1 MRSAATRRMSSAVF
15 GNDKFVEIVLALAS
29 GSHATAQQLVDK
41 TGINHD
47 LVKRV
52 LVRLESAGM
61 VKAQARIGGV
71 RGTLPYDVQDSPEW
85 RALLALCTRLQS
97 GT

>member
-1 MRSAATRRMSSAVF
+1 MERAETRRTSSAVF
-15 GNDKFVEIVLALAS
+15 GNDKFIEVVLSLAPEP
-29 GSHATAQQLVDK
+29 HATAQQLVDR

-47 LVKRV
+47 LVKKV

-71 RGTLPYDVQDSPEW
+71 RGALPYDVQDGPEW
-85 RALLALCTRLQS
+85 SALLALCTRLQS
-97 GT
+97 AT